1 MRRREFVKTIAGS
14 AFAWPLRA
22 HGQQRVP
29 VVGVLAVSSESA
41 LAMRLVA
48 LRQGLAGEGYKEGQ
62 NLTIDCLIAGDHPER
77 LPDLAANLVQRH
89 VDVIVVAGGTNT
101 ALAAKAA
108 STTIP
113 IVFSIGGDPVKAGLV
128 TSFNRP
134 GGNITGIAQS
144 SELLITKRL
153 EAANELASRN
163 SSIGSLLNS
172 TNANL
177 QLRVSDLQAAAA
189 ALGRTLSIKYVAR
202 EQQFDSVFAAF
213 VDDRIGALVV
223 MDGPLFDGN
232 AERLVRLA
240 NNRALPTIYQYRHFV
255 EIGGLM
261 SYGPDIADGYRQV
274 GLYTGRILK
283 GEKPANLPVLQP
295 TKFELIINLKT
306 ARMLN
311 VDIPPQLAA
320 RADEQIE

>member
-153 EAANELASRN
+153 EAANELAS
-163 SSIGSLLNS
+163 
-172 TNANL
+172 
-177 QLRVSDLQAAAA
+177 
-189 ALGRTLSIKYVAR
+189 
-202 EQQFDSVFAAF
+202 
-213 VDDRIGALVV
+213 
-223 MDGPLFDGN
+223 
-232 AERLVRLA
+232 
-240 NNRALPTIYQYRHFV
+240 
-255 EIGGLM
+255 
-261 SYGPDIADGYRQV
+261 
-274 GLYTGRILK
+274 
-283 GEKPANLPVLQP
+283 
-295 TKFELIINLKT
+295 
-306 ARMLN
+306 
-311 VDIPPQLAA
+311 
-320 RADEQIE
+320 

>member
-1 MRRREFVKTIAGS
+1 
-14 AFAWPLRA
+14 
-22 HGQQRVP
+22 
-29 VVGVLAVSSESA
+29 VVGVLT
-41 LAMRLVA
+41 VA
-48 LRQGLAGEGYKEGQ
+48 SQSGLARRLEAIRRGLADEGYKEGQ
-62 NLTIDCLIAGDHPER
+62 NLAIECRVAGDHPER
-77 LPDLAANLVQRH
+77 LPDLAEDLVQRN
-89 VDVIVVAGGTNT
+89 VDAIVVAGGTNT

-108 STTIP
+108 SSTIP

-128 TSFNRP
+128 ASLNRP
-134 GGNITGIAQS
+134 GGNITGIAQA

-153 EAANELASRN
+153 EVANELASKARP
-163 SSIGSLLNS
+163 IGVLLNS

-189 ALGRTLSIKYVAR
+189 ALGRTLSIKYVAG
-202 EQQFDSVFAAF
+202 EQQFDSVLAAF
-213 VDDRIGALVV
+213 VEERIGALVV
-223 MDGPLFDGN
+223 MDDPLFNGN

-240 NNRALPTIYQYRHFV
+240 NNQALPTIYQYRQFV

-283 GEKPANLPVLQP
+283 GEKPANLPVVQP
-295 TKFELIINLKT
+295 TKFELVINLRT
-306 ARMLN
+306 ARTLN